1 MQRIVGLLIP
11 ECTFKSNLTTIC
23 VIEYHAVCIS
33 TYNNYQVNPYTDYIS
48 VGVYEMLFLQNL
60 NLTRKYDSLN
70 SIISSSTYNTVWLLL
85 WKKKFDINR
94 MYSMLRIFIIYD
106 N

>member
-1 MQRIVGLLIP
+1 MHFQEQFNNHLYNRI
-11 ECTFKSNLTTIC
+11 
-23 VIEYHAVCIS
+23 YHAVCIS
-33 TYNNYQVNPYTDYIS
+33 TYNNYQAYSYTDYIS
-48 VGVYEMLFLQNL
+48 VGVYEMSFLQNL

-70 SIISSSTYNTVWLLL
+70 SIISSSTYTTVWLLL

-94 MYSMLRIFIIYD
+94 IYSMLRIFITYD